1 MNAGQY
7 VAFCTEDMAKQLR
20 VLPVEL
26 APGHVVDSR
35 AIQDAVYR
43 MRVAVDKLTRSAS
56 AGPQLELFA

>member
-1 MNAGQY
+1 MRPGQY
-7 VAFCTEDMAKQLR
+7 ASFCTEDMARRLLF
-20 VLPVEL
+20 LPVEL
-26 APGHVVDSR
+26 APGHLIDSR